1 MTTDEEGYVQIDPSV
16 VARITPDTSCEPYG
30 IPRPEG
36 VPHPLTVDIEED
48 ANRVT
53 LGPRGIKA
61 LHAFLSG
68 VIERHGL

>member
-1 MTTDEEGYVQIDPSV
+1 MITDEDGYSQVDPDV

-36 VPHPLTVDIEED
+36 VPHPLTVRIEENGD
-48 ANRVT
+48 RVT

-61 LHAFLSG
+61 LHAFLSD
-68 VIERHGL
+68 VIAQHKL